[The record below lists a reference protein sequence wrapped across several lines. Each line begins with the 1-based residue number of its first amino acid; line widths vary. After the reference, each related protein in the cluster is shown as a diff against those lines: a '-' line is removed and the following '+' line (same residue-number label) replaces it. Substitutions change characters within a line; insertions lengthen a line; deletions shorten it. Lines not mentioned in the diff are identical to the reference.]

1 MEIKPERLQAIH
13 SKLLA
18 IGQECVRAIN
28 QQSGCPFIVIVGH
41 FPVKGWPRGKCIG
54 SDSKGR
60 FYSYDA
66 RKVLAKIVAL
76 GVMTVTEEVRKGA
89 ASGGRAVVATTK

>member
-1 MEIKPERLQAIH
+1 MSETIKPERLHAIH
-13 SKLLA
+13 AKLLA

-28 QQSGCPFIVIVGH
+28 QQPGCPFIVIVGH
-41 FPVKGWPRGKCIG
+41 LPLKGWPRGKCIG
-54 SDSKGR
+54 SDSKGK

-76 GVMTVTEEVRKGA
+76 GVVTVQYEVKNQPEQFGDTLPVR
-89 ASGGRAVVATTK
+89 

>member
-1 MEIKPERLQAIH
+1 MGEAIKPERLQAIH
-13 SKLLA
+13 SKLLSV
-18 IGQECVRAIN
+18 GQECVRAIN
-28 QQSGCPFIVIVGH
+28 LHPGCPFIVIVGH
-41 FPVKGWPRGKCIG
+41 LPNKGWPRGKCIG

-76 GVMTVTEEVRKGA
+76 GVMTIEAKVRNE
-89 ASGGRAVVATTK
+89 